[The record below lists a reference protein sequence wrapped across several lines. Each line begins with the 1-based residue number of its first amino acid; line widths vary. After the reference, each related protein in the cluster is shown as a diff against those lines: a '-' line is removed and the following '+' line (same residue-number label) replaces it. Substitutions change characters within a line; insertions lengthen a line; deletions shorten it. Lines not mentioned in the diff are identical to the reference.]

1 MCGEGLG
8 NGGDISRT
16 LRTKREFPTGTNL
29 RLRGGV
35 LRPEDFQLRLDGLQQ
50 DMERHIE
57 ESNQA
62 DLQAGRKPRLVPF
75 EEFCLEKK
83 IDLKEID
90 MLVEEASRNYDPT
103 DEYNISKQ
111 FPMNV
116 VPDEFEELAEVKE
129 VHKAW
134 MEGTLTEEDEMRLI
148 GEGKEGMIPSF
159 FNLVNVPKD
168 QLIEELLGM
177 FASHNNYCKS
187 ENCSM
192 SKGIPEE
199 SLRTMFLSMDYWSVQ
214 RAHEELSSA
223 FDERYDVNPYSFK
236 IIGDQRV
243 SDCQL
248 VNYARSKGYLVLPCQ
263 LDPDIPF
270 CNLCHDNEIAEVQIS
285 EGKRNRD
292 ISLNCSFL
300 VIPDHYDDFL
310 QLMEKSFSRTF
321 WDDELNRGWKRRQV
335 FGEPEKQY
343 SLSREF
349 KKNPWWCN
357 VLVRKGTWEWD
368 KPSKNLWTSGVVL
381 MAKVKSGRGNQSFQ
395 GDVDRKILQKQR
407 KKYNGALQPSERL
420 FPERQGIGL
429 DVPVLRGSWR
439 LDAFT
444 NGSFSGLI
452 MSSNKDQE
460 ILKNQTDPDD
470 KLVSQPY
477 TFLCC
482 DGPWIFESCDI
493 RSVKGV
499 AFFATSPGIPLFD
512 AKTCQR
518 CKEYYGLQ
526 DLPLDEDYS
535 EFLPPIDLREA
546 NEDMDEQEDDDQMQ
560 LDYNALPLEHKMSS
574 DVVEW
579 KPQQAHTSELAVQ
592 QRKKPLDSWPPCCYR
607 EPPRISNVSFDLC
620 AIGGEGDSLMTRSLV
635 GLHADR
641 LSIVRM
647 QDSCVE
653 DTYTGVA
660 FYDSSRSDMHQ
671 CLLQRNGVAVT
682 VADCSVVRVMKC
694 KFVDQRQ
701 AVLCTIA
708 PPEMVSKYAVDGGPS
723 GYGTLS
729 RPEYGV
735 GNLTGAKPESVR
747 WDETDMSLRLPS
759 MTLIGNKADECARL
773 WWTSERP
780 AHLRGNHDI
789 EDVKCDCA
797 RVICDLDCEPEC
809 SDRNHPGRRL
819 DNLRKGNCSLLQAD
833 NDFETEDTNF
843 DPTPREIRIDDT
855 IKFLLQHEDKQ
866 LMPWQREA
874 IEEYKRKLCG
884 YRERMRQKEME
895 RKEMLESKMEIEP
908 PLLMCN
914 R

>member
-134 MEGTLTEEDEMRLI
+134 MEGTLTEEDEMVRLI

-187 ENCSM
+187 ENCSVACTSFVSCLTTFRQM

-199 SLRTMFLSMDYWSVQ
+199 SLRTMFLSMGDEKN
-214 RAHEELSSA
+214 RLLSL
-223 FDERYDVNPYSFK
+223 R
-236 IIGDQRV
+236 
-243 SDCQL
+243 
-248 VNYARSKGYLVLPCQ
+248 
-263 LDPDIPF
+263 
-270 CNLCHDNEIAEVQIS
+270 
-285 EGKRNRD
+285 
-292 ISLNCSFL
+292 
-300 VIPDHYDDFL
+300 
-310 QLMEKSFSRTF
+310 
-321 WDDELNRGWKRRQV
+321 WKRRQV

-635 GLHADR
+635 GLH
-641 LSIVRM
+641 V
-647 QDSCVE
+647 
-653 DTYTGVA
+653 
-660 FYDSSRSDMHQ
+660 
-671 CLLQRNGVAVT
+671 
-682 VADCSVVRVMKC
+682 
-694 KFVDQRQ
+694 
-701 AVLCTIA
+701 
-708 PPEMVSKYAVDGGPS
+708 S
-723 GYGTLS
+723 GYLV
-729 RPEYGV
+729 PC
-735 GNLTGAKPESVR
+735 L
-747 WDETDMSLRLPS
+747 S
-759 MTLIGNKADECARL
+759 MTCCTG
-773 WWTSERP
+773 
-780 AHLRGNHDI
+780 
-789 EDVKCDCA
+789 
-797 RVICDLDCEPEC
+797 
-809 SDRNHPGRRL
+809 
-819 DNLRKGNCSLLQAD
+819 
-833 NDFETEDTNF
+833 
-843 DPTPREIRIDDT
+843 
-855 IKFLLQHEDKQ
+855 
-866 LMPWQREA
+866 
-874 IEEYKRKLCG
+874 
-884 YRERMRQKEME
+884 
-895 RKEMLESKMEIEP
+895 
-908 PLLMCN
+908 
-914 R
+914 